1 MSEPE
6 TGLRLLLKALNKLGI
21 PFLIGG
27 SVASSVH
34 GMPRATM
41 DVDLVVDLKPENIA
55 SLAEELGSG
64 FYVDVEALKNAVR
77 TGRPF
82 NVIHYVSSYKFDL
95 FPLSTEAF
103 LQSEFGRRTVVR
115 TDVTGA
121 GRLEFPVATAE
132 DTILAKLSWYR
143 AGAEV
148 SSRQWDDVLGI
159 LRVRRGRLDMAY
171 LRQWSQHLH
180 VEHLLDRAL
189 AEVS

>member
-1 MSEPE
+1 
-6 TGLRLLLKALNKLGI
+6 
-21 PFLIGG
+21 
-27 SVASSVH
+27 
-34 GMPRATM
+34 M
-41 DVDLVVDLKPENIA
+41 DVDLLVDLKPENA
-55 SLAEELGSG
+55 ELLAEELGSG
-64 FYVDVEALKNAVR
+64 YYVDVEALKNAVR

-82 NVIHYVSSYKFDL
+82 NVIHYASSYKFDL

-121 GRLEFPVATAE
+121 GTLELPVATAE
-132 DTILAKLSWYR
+132 DTILAKLNWFR
-143 AGAEV
+143 AGGGV

-171 LRQWSQHLH
+171 LRHWSQHLH
-180 VEHLLDRAL
+180 VEHLLEQAL